1 MTQALPSPSH
11 QGRRDDPGTSRE
23 LAKLRLMDGIA
34 LTKALILSGYR
45 IFPAM
50 SGGQVR
56 TSSIA
61 RALVRAGYEVLIYS
75 LAGKR
80 EDYDFPPTRTRRVD
94 HLEARLVE
102 ETNLGLGFGLPQA
115 VFRRIEYPRIWQ
127 YWMLRRGL
135 IPRRLRAALRSA
147 DVILSDKVYC
157 PPIPGP
163 WANKPW
169 FLISHE
175 IEHVLLEQFGRG
187 RRASTA
193 RVRQLEEE
201 APRVFSDI
209 FAVAEDD
216 QAFYRA
222 HDPSRLRRVPIVRC
236 GVDVELYAPLEED
249 RRRVRSEL
257 GLDARDRLL
266 VFSGSRFGP
275 NLEALDCLK
284 EFVRAEAAFLAHE
297 RLYFLI
303 LGSIEATP
311 RREGAMI
318 VTGRVPQ
325 VQPYL
330 SASDA
335 GLNPVTSGAGSN
347 VKLFEY
353 LAARLPVISTPFG
366 VRGTP
371 LQPGLDYI
379 PFEPS
384 ELKSALVKFVSTG
397 DHAYWRA
404 FARDVLDRYR
414 RSIDIGD
421 AVADAIKEARNFPLP

>member
-1 MTQALPSPSH
+1 M
-11 QGRRDDPGTSRE
+11 DD
-23 LAKLRLMDGIA
+23 AA
-34 LTKALILSGYR
+34 LTKALILTGYR

-50 SGGQVR
+50 AGGQVR

-61 RALVRAGYEVLIYS
+61 RGLVRAGYQVFIYS
-75 LAGKR
+75 LAGRR
-80 EDYDFPPTRTRRVD
+80 EDYEFPPTRARRVD
-94 HLEARLVE
+94 QLEGQLVE
-102 ETNLGLGFGLPQA
+102 ETNLGLGFGLLQA
-115 VFRRIEYPRIWQ
+115 VFRRLEYPRVWQ

-135 IPRRLRAALRSA
+135 IPRRLREVLPSA

-193 RVRQLEEE
+193 RVRQIEEE
-201 APRVFSDI
+201 APLLFRDI

-216 QAFYRA
+216 QAFFRA
-222 HDPSRLRRVPIVRC
+222 HDPSRQRRVPIVRC
-236 GVDVELYAPLEED
+236 SVDAELYAPVEED

-257 GLDARDRLL
+257 GLDDRDRVL

-275 NLEALDCLK
+275 NLEALDRLK
-284 EFVRAEAAFLAHE
+284 EFVRTEASFLARE
-297 RLYFLI
+297 RLHFLI

-311 RREGAMI
+311 SREGAMI

-330 SASDA
+330 AASDA

-371 LQPGLDYI
+371 LKPDLDFI
-379 PFEPS
+379 PFEPA
-384 ELKSALVKFVSTG
+384 ELKSALVKFVATG
-397 DHAYWRA
+397 DRAYWCS
-404 FARDVLDRYR
+404 FARDVLNRHR
-414 RSIDIGD
+414 CSIDIGD
-421 AVADAIKEARNFPLP
+421 AVAAAIREAHNFPPP

>member
-1 MTQALPSPSH
+1 
-11 QGRRDDPGTSRE
+11 
-23 LAKLRLMDGIA
+23 
-34 LTKALILSGYR
+34 
-45 IFPAM
+45 M
-50 SGGQVR
+50 SGGHVR

-61 RALVRAGYEVLIYS
+61 RALMQAGYDVLIYS
-75 LAGKR
+75 LAGRR
-80 EDYDFPPTRTRRVD
+80 EDYDFPPSRARRVD
-94 HLEARLVE
+94 HVDARLVE

-135 IPRRLRAALRSA
+135 IPRRLREALRSA

-157 PPIPGP
+157 PPVPGP
-163 WANKPW
+163 WSGKPW

-175 IEHVLLEQFGRG
+175 IEHVLLEQFGHG

-193 RVRQLEEE
+193 RVRQIEEE
-201 APRVFSDI
+201 APQLFTDI

-216 QAFYRA
+216 QAFFRG
-222 HDPSRLRRVPIVRC
+222 HDPSGRQRVPIVPC
-236 GVDVELYAPLEED
+236 GVDVKLYAPVEED
-249 RRRVRSEL
+249 RKRVRSEL
-257 GLDARDRLL
+257 GLDDRDWLL

-275 NLEALDCLK
+275 NLDALDRLK
-284 EFVRAEAAFLAHE
+284 EFVRTEAAFLARE
-297 RLYFLI
+297 RLHLLI
-303 LGSIEATP
+303 LGSIEAIP

-325 VQPYL
+325 VQSYL
-330 SASDA
+330 AASDA

-366 VRGTP
+366 ARGTSLKP
-371 LQPGLDYI
+371 DLDFI
-379 PFEPS
+379 PFES
-384 ELKSALVKFVSTG
+384 AELKSALVKFVATG
-397 DHAYWRA
+397 DHTYWRS
-404 FARDVLDRYR
+404 FAREVLNRHR

-421 AVADAIKEARNFPLP
+421 AVADAIREAQNFPLP

>member
-1 MTQALPSPSH
+1 MTQVPLSPSH
-11 QGRRDDPGTSRE
+11 RGRHHEPKTSGS
-23 LAKLRLMDGIA
+23 AV
-34 LTKALILSGYR
+34 TKALILCGYR
-45 IFPAM
+45 IFPAL

-56 TSSIA
+56 TSGIA
-61 RALVRAGYEVLIYS
+61 RALVQAGYEVLVYS
-75 LAGKR
+75 LAGRR
-80 EDYDFPPTRTRRVD
+80 EDYEFPPARTRRVD
-94 HLEARLVE
+94 HLEARLVQ

-135 IPRRLRAALRSA
+135 IPGRLRDALRSA

-163 WANKPW
+163 WASKPW

-175 IEHVLLEQFGRG
+175 IEHVLLQQFGHG
-187 RRASTA
+187 RRSSTA
-193 RVRQLEEE
+193 RVRQIEEE
-201 APRVFSDI
+201 APRLFSDI

-216 QAFYRA
+216 QAFFRA
-222 HDPSRLRRVPIVRC
+222 HDPSRQRRVPIVRC
-236 GVDVELYAPLEED
+236 GVDVERYTPVEQD
-249 RRRVRSEL
+249 RQRVRGEF
-257 GLDARDRLL
+257 GLDDRDRLL

-275 NLEALDCLK
+275 NLEALDRLK
-284 EFVRAEAAFLAHE
+284 EFVRTEASFLARE
-297 RLYFLI
+297 RLHFLI

-311 RREGAMI
+311 RREGAMM

-330 SASDA
+330 AASDA

-366 VRGTP
+366 ARGTP
-371 LQPGLDYI
+371 LQPDLDYI
-379 PFEPS
+379 PFEPA
-384 ELKSALVKFVSTG
+384 ELKSALVRFVSTG
-397 DHAYWRA
+397 DHAYWRS
-404 FARDVLDRYR
+404 FARDVLNRHR
-414 RSIDIGD
+414 RAIDIGA
-421 AVADAIKEARNFPLP
+421 AVADAIEEARNFPPP